1 MVGEDGKPESYG
13 QEKYVSVTKG
23 RPAVKAIIIG
33 AGAVILIAAIIGI
46 YFWLNTV
53 TVPNMV
59 GMTLDEATAWATK
72 NKITLSAKSI
82 YNFDTD
88 SGIVLSQEV
97 ASGKT
102 ISKNSALSIEF
113 SLGADPDE
121 KIEWPDIES
130 MTTTEIE
137 AWISQYKLTGVNVVT
152 ANSDIVAADQVISY
166 SLTDGTEENFQR
178 KSRATVTVSIGPAS
192 ESETVVVTDFS
203 SMKAG
208 DILLW
213 GSANGVTIQLSE
225 AFDDY
230 ISSGSVISQS
240 VKADVEIEKTQPISV
255 VISKGKAV
263 IVPDFSTMSQDEAN
277 AWAKLNS
284 VTLTIQ
290 EKYSKSNNKG
300 KVITQS
306 IKAGTSIKSGDEVDL
321 TYSLGRIDVA
331 SYIGKN
337 KMDMLNWQNEANT
350 KGADITITFTQ
361 AYGAKGTSGQIISQS
376 VLSTFVDPGTKISAV
391 VSLGMQVLTPDF
403 SGKTESECSV
413 AAQAAGISVLFNY
426 QYSSSVTKGLVI
438 SQSPAKGTV
447 MSDADTVTINIS
459 TSDAVASAAKVT
471 VPDFTAMTK
480 DAATSWAKQNN
491 ITLVI
496 DEKYSDTTAKGTAY
510 SQSAASGSG
519 ISQGSTITVSYSLG
533 KVDVVSF
540 IGKSKLDI
548 MNWISDVNDKGANIT
563 AVFSDGYG
571 DAGTSG
577 MIISQSVVNDYVN
590 TGTTIQFSV
599 SLGKQIVVPDLLS
612 PLQNEAGCRAIASSL
627 GMKILYNYQSSGTV
641 AKDYV
646 ISQSVSAG
654 TIISDADTLIVV
666 ISLG

>member
-1 MVGEDGKPESYG
+1 MVAEDGKPESYG
-13 QEKYVSVTKG
+13 QEKYVSAPKG
-23 RPAVKAIIIG
+23 RSAVKAILIG
-33 AGAVILIAAIIGI
+33 IGAVILIAAIIGI

-97 ASGKT
+97 ATGKT
-102 ISKNSALSIEF
+102 IAKNSALSIEV

-130 MTTTEIE
+130 MTTSEIE

-152 ANSDIVAADQVISY
+152 ANSDIVSADQVIRY
-166 SLTDGTEENFQR
+166 SLTDGTEDSFQR

-192 ESETVVVTDFS
+192 ESDTVVVTDFS

-230 ISSGSVISQS
+230 ISSGSVVSQS
-240 VKADVEIEKTQPISV
+240 VKADVEIEKSEPVSV
-255 VISKGKAV
+255 VISKGKA
-263 IVPDFSTMSQDEAN
+263 IAVPDFTSMSQDEAN

-300 KVITQS
+300 KVISQS
-306 IKAGTSIKSGDEVDL
+306 IKAGTSIKMGDEVDL

-331 SYIGKN
+331 SYVGKN
-337 KMDMLNWQNEANT
+337 KMEMLNWQNEANT
-350 KGADITITFTQ
+350 KGADITITFSQ
-361 AYGAKGTSGQIISQS
+361 AYGGKGSAGQIISQS
-376 VLSTFVDPGTKISAV
+376 VLSTYVDPGTKISAV
-391 VSLGMQVLTPDF
+391 VSLGMQVLAPDF
-403 SGKTESECSV
+403 SGMTESQCSA
-413 AAQAAGISVLFNY
+413 AAQAAGITVLFNY
-426 QYSSSVTKGLVI
+426 QYSSSVTKGVMI
-438 SQSPAKGTV
+438 GQSPAKGTV
-447 MSDADTVTINIS
+447 MSDADMVTVNIS
-459 TSDAVASAAKVT
+459 TSDTVASPSKVT
-471 VPDFTAMTK
+471 VPDFTAMTE
-480 DAATSWAKQNN
+480 DAANSWAKQNN
-491 ITLVI
+491 ISLTI
-496 DEKYSDTTAKGTAY
+496 AEKYCDTASKGVAY
-510 SQSAASGSG
+510 IQSAASGSG
-519 ISQGSTITVSYSLG
+519 IAQGSSVTVTYSLG
-533 KVDVVSF
+533 KVDVTSF

-548 MNWISDVNDKGANIT
+548 MNWIEGVNDKGGNIT
-563 AVFSDGYG
+563 AVFADGYG

-577 MIISQSVVNDYVN
+577 MIISQSVINDYVN

-599 SLGKQIVVPDLLS
+599 SLGKQIVVPDFLA
-612 PLQNEAGCRAIASSL
+612 PLQNQSGCTAIAASL
-627 GMKILYNYQSSGTV
+627 GMKILFNYQSSSTA

-646 ISQSVSAG
+646 ISQSVAPG